1 MRMDAKEFFSQT
13 RYLDQLIE
21 EDMRELRNLRS
32 TATLLRSPGFEQ
44 HYNPS
49 KPTEAPF
56 VKSLERV
63 WDVEEQLKNSI
74 HKLTTLKAQIMQA
87 IETVPDRED
96 RLLLKYRY
104 LDNMT
109 YEQIGALLHMDRST
123 AYRACE
129 RALTLVELPNDAICL
144 CQN

>member
-1 MRMDAKEFFSQT
+1 MDAKEFFSQT
-13 RYLDQLIE
+13 HYLDQLIE
-21 EDMRELRNLRS
+21 EDMRQLQNLRS
-32 TATLLRSPGFEQ
+32 TATLLRSPGFDQ
-44 HYNPS
+44 HYNPNR
-49 KPTEAPF
+49 PTEAPS
-56 VKSLERV
+56 VKRLERV
-63 WDVEEQLKNSI
+63 WAVEEQLKDSI

-104 LDNMT
+104 LDNLHF
-109 YEQIGALLHMDRST
+109 EPIGSILHMDRST

-129 RALTLVELPNDAICL
+129 RALTLVKVPDDAICL

>member
-1 MRMDAKEFFSQT
+1 MDAKEFFSQT

-21 EDMRELRNLRS
+21 EDIRQLQNLRN
-32 TATLLRSPGFEQ
+32 TATLLRSPGFDQ
-44 HYNPS
+44 HYNPNR
-49 KPTEAPF
+49 PTEAPF

-63 WDVEEQLKNSI
+63 WAVEEQLKDSI

-104 LDNMT
+104 LDNLT
-109 YEQIGALLHMDRST
+109 FEQIGSILHMDRST

-129 RALTLVELPNDAICL
+129 RALTLVKVPDDAICL